1 MGQSQREETKER
13 LIEAGKRVIF
23 EKGFHRSRIS
33 DITQEAGLAHG
44 TFYLYFKTKEDFLLE
59 LLSSV
64 RRDMLSLM
72 EKGIELLD
80 KGRVEEGKELVFMKT
95 FDLMVE
101 EKELAKI
108 FFFEAICG
116 SERFQE
122 FYKEGKTLFLERI
135 TQALSIMEEKNP
147 EVKAHILLGTARH
160 LIETAIL
167 GRSEVKELWRE
178 SLRELGLLS

>member
-1 MGQSQREETKER
+1 MSQSQREETKEK
-13 LIEAGKRVIF
+13 LVKAGKRVIF
-23 EKGFHRSRIS
+23 KKGFHRSRIS

-64 RRDMLSLM
+64 RGEMLSLM
-72 EKGIELLD
+72 EEGIELLSQ
-80 KGRVEEGKELVFMKT
+80 GRVEEGKDLIFMRT

-116 SERFQE
+116 SENFQA
-122 FYKEGKTLFLERI
+122 FYREGKTLFLEKL
-135 TQALSIMEEKNP
+135 TEALSLMKDKNP
-147 EVKAHILLGTARH
+147 QVKAHILLGTARH

-167 GRSEVKELWRE
+167 NQSEVKELWKE
-178 SLRELGLLS
+178 SLRELGLSS